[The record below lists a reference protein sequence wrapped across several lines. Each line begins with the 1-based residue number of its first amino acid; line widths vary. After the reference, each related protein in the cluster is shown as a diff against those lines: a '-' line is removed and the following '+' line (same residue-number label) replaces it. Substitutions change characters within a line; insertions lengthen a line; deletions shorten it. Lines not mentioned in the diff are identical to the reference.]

1 MVTLIVEDGTGL
13 PNANTY
19 ITVEYARQY
28 GHDRGIDLGEA
39 HLIAQNLVL
48 AADYISTKGPFKG
61 KVLSLDQSLDFPRS
75 GLQVHGEQFT
85 GVPQKVKN
93 AQAQL
98 LLDIKESGALLTSNR
113 QFALKKRQLEGLVQ
127 EWAVGSYAQY
137 KPGATH
143 VLFDSLMADYL
154 RNVSGQ
160 AWSYR

>member
-19 ITVEYARQY
+19 IGVEAAKQYAQ
-28 GHDRGIDLGEA
+28 DRGIDLGID
-39 HLIAQNLVL
+39 LVISQNLVL
-48 AADYISTKGPFKG
+48 AADYMSTRGPFKG
-61 KVLSLDQSLDFPRS
+61 SVVSLDQSLDFPRK
-75 GLQVHGEQFT
+75 GLRVHGQDFT

-98 LLDIKESGALLTSNR
+98 LLDIKESGALLTTNR
-113 QFALKKRQLEGLVQ
+113 QYALKKRQLEGLIQ
-127 EWAVGSYAQY
+127 EWAVGAYAQY

-143 VLFDSLMADYL
+143 KLFDSLMGDYL
-154 RNVSGQ
+154 VNGSGQ

>member
-19 ITVEYARQY
+19 IGVEAAKQYAQ
-28 GHDRGIDLGEA
+28 DRGIDLGTD
-39 HLIAQNLVL
+39 LVISQNLVL
-48 AADYISTKGPFKG
+48 AADYMSTRGPFKG
-61 KVLSLDQSLDFPRS
+61 SVVSLDQSLDFPRK
-75 GLQVHGEQFT
+75 GLRVHGQDFT

-98 LLDIKESGALLTSNR
+98 LLDIKESGALLTTNR
-113 QFALKKRQLEGLVQ
+113 QYALKKRQLEGLVQ
-127 EWAVGSYAQY
+127 EWAVGAYAQY

-143 VLFDSLMADYL
+143 KLFDALMGDYL
-154 RNVSGQ
+154 VNGSGQ